1 MIRNSTQKWE
11 VGQTVRVGFLS
22 LVVRAKVATPGD
34 GMPDAYLLTNAA
46 GDRLYCFQPHCG
58 CRAIDVNEA
67 RELMDTAQRHAA
79 RAATQALA
87 RAQLAS
93 PVDAIFASA

>member
-1 MIRNSTQKWE
+1 MIRNSKQQWE
-11 VGQTVRVGFLS
+11 VGQTVRAGFLS

-58 CRAIDVNEA
+58 CRGIDATEA
-67 RELMDTAQRHAA
+67 RELMAIAERHAA
-79 RAATQALA
+79 RVASQAIA
-87 RAQLAS
+87 RAQR
-93 PVDAIFASA
+93 VDAFAAMFM